1 MRTVNLFLIT
11 LVLCAEASGQVY
23 ENYRYENYQST
34 IPSAATESTVQIP
47 DHSQPINQRSLFA
60 NSSVTSAQGERPA
73 WEILGLPQPRP
84 LGDVARDYRK
94 EHEKAKKA
102 TIVWEP

>member
-11 LVLCAEASGQVY
+11 LVLCAEAFGQVY
-23 ENYRYENYQST
+23 ENYHYENYQTS
-34 IPSAATESTVQIP
+34 IPGPVQASTVQMP
-47 DHSQPINQRSLFA
+47 DHSQPIVQRNLFA
-60 NSSVTSAQGERPA
+60 NSSAGFAHGERPA

>member
-11 LVLCAEASGQVY
+11 LVLSAGAFGQLY
-23 ENYRYENYQST
+23 EHYQST
-34 IPSAATESTVQIP
+34 IPGPAMESTVQMP
-47 DHSQPINQRSLFA
+47 DHSQPIIQRSLFA
-60 NSSVTSAQGERPA
+60 NSSVTFAHGERPA
-73 WEILGLPQPRP
+73 YEILSLLQPRP

-94 EHEKAKKA
+94 EHEKARKA

>member
-11 LVLCAEASGQVY
+11 LVLCAGAFGQVY
-23 ENYRYENYQST
+23 QNYQYT
-34 IPSAATESTVQIP
+34 IPGPAMESTVQMP
-47 DHSQPINQRSLFA
+47 DHSEPIVQRSLFESDSQA
-60 NSSVTSAQGERPA
+60 FAHGERPA
-73 WEILGLPQPRP
+73 YEIPDLPQPRP